1 MRVQPFG
8 VGSFVHVVKRGAR
21 GLPITRDEKDR
32 ERFVR
37 LLYYLNDE
45 HQSEFW
51 ELDVRH
57 LKDLQW
63 PKQWPER
70 RPLVKVIA
78 WTLMPNHFHLLL
90 QEIQD
95 AGVSRFMQR
104 LCGSMSRHFNEKYQ
118 EKGSIFQGSYRSRTI
133 ETDRYLRWA
142 ISYILVKNVFE
153 LYPGGYARAVKEFDK
168 AWKWGINSYPYSS
181 LTCYARGDESPITSA
196 DVLEGFFRS
205 QKDFKECS
213 RDMVTSRLRGLAAVE
228 ESVVFE

>member
-21 GLPITRDEKDR
+21 GLPITRDERDR
-32 ERFVR
+32 ERFMR

-45 HQSEFW
+45 YQSENW
-51 ELDVRH
+51 ELDVRY
-57 LKDLQW
+57 LKSLQW
-63 PKQWPER
+63 PKQWPEH
-70 RPLVKVIA
+70 RPLVKILA

-90 QEIQD
+90 QETHD
-95 AGVSRFMQR
+95 NGVSRFMQR
-104 LCGSMSRHFNEKYQ
+104 LCGSMPRHFNEKYQ

-153 LYPGGYARAVKEFDK
+153 LYPSGFDRAVKEFEK

>member
-1 MRVQPFG
+1 MRGQPFG
-8 VGSFVHVVKRGAR
+8 GGSFIHVVKRGAR
-21 GLPITRDEKDR
+21 GLSITRDEKDR

-57 LKDLQW
+57 LKELQW
-63 PKQWPER
+63 PKQWPEH
-70 RPLVKVIA
+70 RPLVKVLA

-95 AGVSRFMQR
+95 DGVSRFMQR
-104 LCGSMSRHFNEKYQ
+104 ICGSMSRHFNEKYG
-118 EKGSIFQGSYRSRTI
+118 ESGSIFQGSYRSRTI

-153 LYPGGYARAVKEFDK
+153 LYPGGLTRAKREFEK
-168 AWKWGINSYPYSS
+168 AWKWGIESYKFSS
-181 LTCYARGDESPITSA
+181 LAQYARSDTSPIVDGDA
-196 DVLEGFFRS
+196 LKGFFRS
-205 QKDFKECS
+205 PADFKACS
-213 RDMVTSRLRGLAAVE
+213 KDMVTSRLPKLGDAQEGVL
-228 ESVVFE
+228 FE

>member
-1 MRVQPFG
+1 MRIQPFG

-57 LKDLQW
+57 IKDLQW
-63 PKQWPER
+63 PKQWPEH

-104 LCGSMSRHFNEKYQ
+104 LCGSMSRHFNEKY
-118 EKGSIFQGSYRSRTI
+118 EETGSIFQGSYRSRTI
-133 ETDRYLRWA
+133 DTDRYLRWA
-142 ISYILVKNVFE
+142 LSYVLVKNVFE
-153 LYPGGYARAVKEFDK
+153 LYPGGYDRAVRKFDS
-168 AWKWGINSYPYSS
+168 AWKWGVEKYAFSGLREVTYPKKPS
-181 LTCYARGDESPITSA
+181 ITDIDLFYDFFKSSA
-196 DVLEGFFRS
+196 D
-205 QKDFKECS
+205 FKSCS
-213 RDMVTSRLRGLAAVE
+213 RDMILSRRGEAVE
-228 ESVVFE
+228 AVSFE

>member
-57 LKDLQW
+57 LKELQW

-78 WTLMPNHFHLLL
+78 WTLMPNHFHLLF

-153 LYPGGYARAVKEFDK
+153 LYPGGFERAVKEFER
-168 AWKWGINSYPYSS
+168 AWKWGIDSYKFSSFAPY
-181 LTCYARGDESPITSA
+181 AQGDVSPITDA
-196 DVLEGFFRS
+196 ETLQGYFRS
-205 QKDFKECS
+205 PKDFKECS
-213 RDMVTSRLRGLAAVE
+213 RDMIMSRLRNLASVE
-228 ESVVFE
+228 EGIVFE

>member
-32 ERFVR
+32 KRFVR

-63 PKQWPER
+63 PKQWPEH
-70 RPLVKVIA
+70 RPLVKVVA

-153 LYPGGYARAVKEFDK
+153 LYPGGFEHAVKEFDR
-168 AWKWGINSYPYSS
+168 AWKWGIDSYRFSS
-181 LTCYARGDESPITSA
+181 LAPYAHGDASPIIDA
-196 DVLEGFFRS
+196 GALQGYFRS
-205 QKDFKECS
+205 PQDFKECS
-213 RDMVTSRLRGLAAVE
+213 RDMIMSRLRDFAVVE
-228 ESVVFE
+228 ESVIFE